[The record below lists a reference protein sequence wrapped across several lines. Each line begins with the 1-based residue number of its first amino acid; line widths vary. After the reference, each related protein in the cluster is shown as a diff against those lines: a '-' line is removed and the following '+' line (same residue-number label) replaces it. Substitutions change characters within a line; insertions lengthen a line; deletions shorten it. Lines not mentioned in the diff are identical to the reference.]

1 MIGSDQ
7 CMLAYPNPLATPV
20 QFGNTSCTFFLK
32 YKNACFR
39 GRFIASLRKK
49 TKELSVCY
57 EENFTTVA
65 IGKVVVS
72 RV

>member
-20 QFGNTSCTFFLK
+20 QFGNTSCTFLK

-57 EENFTTVA
+57 VMKR
-65 IGKVVVS
+65 ILLL
-72 RV
+72 